1 LPHEASFHPDGPFGR
16 RLYPARRECR
26 AAQGHA
32 ISQERQGFA
41 AKARSTALAVE
52 RGTLVGWELEPELGG
67 SGLRY
72 SFDIRVG
79 HSVREVGIDAI
90 TGKVLEDSIDTG
102 ND

>member
-1 LPHEASFHPDGPFGR
+1 MKRLSILTALLVVAYTLPAASAVPLKGTQYLKSVKVSP
-16 RLYPARRECR
+16 
-26 AAQGHA
+26 
-32 ISQERQGFA
+32 